1 MKDERIKPSTSGVT
15 GRMENVHLQ
24 RNLEL
29 LGQKNSLGALTGVPT
44 NLARIRR
51 MGAIFQRFWSDSS
64 IMISALCWIDRGGHG
79 EPGG

>member
-15 GRMENVHLQ
+15 GRMEHVHLQ

-44 NLARIRR
+44 NLEEFLN
-51 MGAIFQRFWSDSS
+51 G
-64 IMISALCWIDRGGHG
+64 
-79 EPGG
+79 